1 MELLV
6 SLLLFLKR
14 LHTIQSIFFFAFFP
28 LLTINVIVII
38 LTSTYKGLKKA
49 NSIVTRIFKMLICC
63 DNVV

>member
-14 LHTIQSIFFFAFFP
+14 LHTIQSIYFLLFF
-28 LLTINVIVII
+28 LLIINVIVVI
-38 LTSTYKGLKKA
+38 LTPTYKGLKKA
-49 NSIVTRIFKMLICC
+49 NSTVTRIFKMLICC